1 MSYFRF
7 KIPHPMVLSAIYVL
21 CEGNFP
27 GELGKPRLKT
37 LHISFEIQQPQT
49 YSTPTRPKMCC
60 PKAFKT
66 IGNIFYLLRSFP
78 FHTHTYASY
87 HGKLGPFSKRR
98 YSEAKGHVYIVEILR
113 KRQFQRRYDVQIEKF
128 VLQKHCKL

>member
-1 MSYFRF
+1 
-7 KIPHPMVLSAIYVL
+7 MVLSAIYVL

-66 IGNIFYLLRSFP
+66 IGNIFIFSGV
-78 FHTHTYASY
+78 FHSTPTRMPHTTASLDPSANA
-87 HGKLGPFSKRR
+87 GTP
-98 YSEAKGHVYIVEILR
+98 
-113 KRQFQRRYDVQIEKF
+113 RQKDMFIS
-128 VLQKHCKL
+128 